1 MKKYYVYILEC
12 SNHSYYTG
20 VTNNIERRINEHQHG
35 LNLKAFTFNKRTV
48 KLVYVEE
55 FAYIKSAIAF
65 EKQVKGWSRKKK
77 EALIKRDFVKLKEL
91 AQCKNLTSHLY
102 FDSAQYDKD
111 DEV

>member
-20 VTNNIERRINEHQHG
+20 VTNNIERRINEHQQG
-35 LNLKAFTFNKRTV
+35 LNLKAFTFNKRPV

-65 EKQVKGWSRKKK
+65 EKTSQRMEHKEKGSV
-77 EALIKRDFVKLKEL
+77 D
-91 AQCKNLTSHLY
+91 
-102 FDSAQYDKD
+102 
-111 DEV
+111 